1 MRVGKARAALA
12 LPGGVARRFIEDRG
26 PDWAILIAWNALFSL
41 FPILV
46 LISGILGLVLRA
58 AGFKAEQLYQ
68 SMLAILPDDQ
78 ARTQAVQALEGI
90 KQGSGILLLVG
101 VAGLLWSA
109 SSLFG
114 TMETAFGAIYRTEGR
129 PFLRQKL
136 MSILMM
142 LLFATVAVIAVGSA
156 AVTPYLGWI
165 PGVPGLLAVPVVAA
179 ALQAT
184 LGALAGVVLF
194 AVIYYVVPN
203 RRQRWP
209 RVLPGALLAGLAF
222 EALSLLFPLYLYA
235 NAGLNQ
241 YGKSFGFLFV
251 TMTFFYFVG
260 VITMLG
266 AELNARLEP
275 SPAARERRR
284 ALAS

>member
-1 MRVGKARAALA
+1 
-12 LPGGVARRFIEDRG
+12 
-26 PDWAILIAWNALFSL
+26 
-41 FPILV
+41 
-46 LISGILGLVLRA
+46 
-58 AGFKAEQLYQ
+58 
-68 SMLAILPDDQ
+68 
-78 ARTQAVQALEGI
+78 
-90 KQGSGILLLVG
+90 LLLVG

-114 TMETAFGAIYRTEGR
+114 TMETAFGAVYRTEGR
-129 PFLRQKL
+129 PVLRQKL

-275 SPAARERRR
+275 SPAARDRRR

>member
-1 MRVGKARAALA
+1 MREGKARAALA
-12 LPGGVARRFIEDRG
+12 LPGGVARGFIEDRG

-114 TMETAFGAIYRTEGR
+114 TMETAFGAVYRTEGR

-275 SPAARERRR
+275 SPAARDRRR